1 MAMMNRRFF
10 NRVDVQA
17 NGELLWAT
25 KSRFG
30 RVTNHREYI
39 TTKNVSIDGAKIA
52 IPGSHNFP
60 EGAHARIKFGI
71 QFCEVEVL
79 ETTVMASGAATIA
92 RVIFLAPDARFVKE
106 IEKYLPVQTDERED
120 FLSAWT

>member
-1 MAMMNRRFF
+1 MVGMNRRFF

-30 RVTNHREYI
+30 RVTNMREYI
-39 TTKNVSIDGAKIA
+39 TTVNVSIDGAKIS
-52 IPGSHNFP
+52 IPGNHNFP
-60 EGAHARIKFGI
+60 DGAHARIKLGI
-71 QFCEVEVL
+71 QFCEVEIL
-79 ETTVMASGAATIA
+79 ASETTATSTVARILFLQPDGRFIA
-92 RVIFLAPDARFVKE
+92 ELER
-106 IEKYLPVQTDERED
+106 YLPVDKGERED